1 MQVADWEQLRTL
13 VHLDWECTAR
23 QSGHWKDI
31 AMYVYC
37 RLHRWVLAFADGGV
51 LNHQSIAYEIAP
63 FNIKVSILQ
72 CSIEI
77 RILTNL
83 ITSVPPILPAYS
95 APTNHAPLFRNIL
108 NGLLSR
114 LPQADLEAASP
125 ANSGDSASS
134 STNIANGQ
142 DPTPDGSRRYLP
154 FSAPEVVS
162 MYPPLSAAHLEA
174 LTAETVHAITAIG
187 GHENPPSRHIIGQEG
202 VASVKEKLKTVSEE
216 LEDFIQASCAVDI
229 TSNDNPTQDLSQEGM

>member
-1 MQVADWEQLRTL
+1 MDQ
-13 VHLDWECTAR
+13 
-23 QSGHWKDI
+23 I
-31 AMYVYC
+31 FF
-37 RLHRWVLAFADGGV
+37 FADNGV
-51 LNHQSIAYEIAP
+51 LNHQSIAYEVAP

-72 CSIEI
+72 CSMEI
-77 RILTNL
+77 RILMNQ

-95 APTNHAPLFRNIL
+95 ASTNHAPLFRNIL

-125 ANSGDSASS
+125 GTSGAGSVSDRQDSTPGSNSQ
-134 STNIANGQ
+134 N
-142 DPTPDGSRRYLP
+142 YLP
-154 FSAPEVVS
+154 FAAPEGVS

-174 LTAETVHAITAIG
+174 LTAETVYAITAIG

-216 LEDFIQASCAVDI
+216 LEDFIQCSCAVDI
-229 TSNDNPTQDLSQEGM
+229 TLNDDAARTLREEGM